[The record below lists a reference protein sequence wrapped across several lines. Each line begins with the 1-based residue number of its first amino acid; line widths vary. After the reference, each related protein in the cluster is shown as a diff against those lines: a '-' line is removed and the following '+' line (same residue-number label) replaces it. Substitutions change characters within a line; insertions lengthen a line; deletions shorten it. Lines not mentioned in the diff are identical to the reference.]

1 MNDFIPAFEW
11 QRVMVEPWTE
21 NLPTTF
27 WIVLMGFL
35 ITAACGMIGNY
46 LILRRM
52 ALVGDAIS
60 HSVLPGLA
68 IAFLLSHSLNTLPM
82 FIGALGAGIVTT
94 VMIELIHKKT
104 RVKQDSAI
112 GITFSTL
119 FAIGVIL
126 ISLGQTDA
134 VHLDAECV
142 LYGEIAFVPLDLVK
156 TELGPGALSVVKNIP
171 GLNSEM
177 FLDGNLLTIAPP
189 PVIRMAVVTGIT
201 LLLILVFYKEL
212 LVTSFDSGLSS
223 SLGINSTVV
232 HYALMGMLSVII
244 VSAFE
249 AVGAILVIAMLILP
263 GATASLLA
271 YRLPP
276 MFGITVI
283 HAALSAVGGI
293 HLATWL
299 KCSEAGAMVVA
310 GSVLFALAWVFSPSQ
325 GLLLRWLRPRS
336 WTNLMRRTSSAW
348 PREFEKFSASSWDT
362 DFTDSRGEFSFNI
375 DGQDAQDEKNLSTM
389 FDFLCPAF
397 NSFNLCPF
405 RGFSRLGTKK
415 GTLSSPLKFV
425 AGLV

>member
-1 MNDFIPAFEW
+1 MTDFIPAFEW

-68 IAFLLSHSLNTLPM
+68 IAFLLSHSLNTVPM

-112 GITFSTL
+112 GITFSTM

-126 ISLGQTDA
+126 ISFGQTDA

-142 LYGEIAFVPLDLVK
+142 LYGEIGYVPLVLVQ
-156 TELGPGALSVVKNIP
+156 TELGPGALSVVEKIP

-189 PVIRMAVVTGIT
+189 SVIRMAIVTGMT

-325 GLLLRWLRPRS
+325 GLLLRWFG
-336 WTNLMRRTSSAW
+336 
-348 PREFEKFSASSWDT
+348 REL
-362 DFTDSRGEFSFNI
+362 
-375 DGQDAQDEKNLSTM
+375 DEL
-389 FDFLCPAF
+389 DEEDIE
-397 NSFNLCPF
+397 
-405 RGFSRLGTKK
+405 RLTK
-415 GTLSSPLKFV
+415 GV
-425 AGLV
+425 

>member
-1 MNDFIPAFEW
+1 MTDFIPAFEW

-156 TELGPGALSVVKNIP
+156 TELGSGALSVVKNIP

-177 FLDGNLLTIAPP
+177 FLDGKMLTIAPP
-189 PVIRMAVVTGIT
+189 PVIRMAVVTGVT

-263 GATASLLA
+263 GATASLLS

-276 MFGITVI
+276 MFGITVV
-283 HAALSAVGGI
+283 HALLSAVGGI

-299 KCSEAGAMVVA
+299 NCSPAGAMVVA
-310 GSVLFALAWVFSPSQ
+310 GSVLFALAWMFSPSQ
-325 GLLLRWLRPRS
+325 GLLRRWLG
-336 WTNLMRRTSSAW
+336 
-348 PREFEKFSASSWDT
+348 REL
-362 DFTDSRGEFSFNI
+362 
-375 DGQDAQDEKNLSTM
+375 DEL
-389 FDFLCPAF
+389 DEEDIE
-397 NSFNLCPF
+397 
-405 RGFSRLGTKK
+405 RLAK
-415 GTLSSPLKFV
+415 GT
-425 AGLV
+425 

>member
-1 MNDFIPAFEW
+1 VNDFIPAFEW
-11 QRVMVEPWTE
+11 QRVMVEPWVE

-35 ITAACGMIGNY
+35 ITATCGLIGNY

-68 IAFLLSHSLNTLPM
+68 IAFLLAHSLSTLPM
-82 FIGALGAGIVTT
+82 FLGALGAGIVTT

-126 ISLGQTDA
+126 ISFGQTDA

-142 LYGEIAFVPLDLVK
+142 LYGEIGFVPLVLVQ
-156 TELGPGALSVVKNIP
+156 TELGPGALSVVEKIP

-177 FLDGNLLTIAPP
+177 FLEGNLLTIAPP
-189 PVIRMAVVTGIT
+189 SVIRMAIVTGMT

-283 HAALSAVGGI
+283 HAALSALGGI

-325 GLLLRWLRPRS
+325 GLLLRWFGRKLEE
-336 WTNLMRRTSSAW
+336 L
-348 PREFEKFSASSWDT
+348 
-362 DFTDSRGEFSFNI
+362 
-375 DGQDAQDEKNLSTM
+375 DAE
-389 FDFLCPAF
+389 AIE
-397 NSFNLCPF
+397 
-405 RGFSRLGTKK
+405 RLAKE
-415 GTLSSPLKFV
+415 
-425 AGLV
+425 A

>member
-1 MNDFIPAFEW
+1 VTDFIPAFEW

-21 NLPTTF
+21 NLPATF

-35 ITAACGMIGNY
+35 VTAACGMIGNY

-68 IAFLLSHSLNTLPM
+68 IAFLLMHSLKTVPM
-82 FIGALGAGIVTT
+82 FIGALVAGILTT
-94 VMIELIHKKT
+94 VLIELIHKKS

-126 ISLGQTDA
+126 ISFGQTDA

-142 LYGEIAFVPLDLVK
+142 LYGEIAFVPLDLVQ
-156 TELGPGALSVVKNIP
+156 TQLGPGALSVVEKIP

-177 FLDGNLLTIAPP
+177 FLNGNLLTIAPP
-189 PVIRMAVVTGIT
+189 SVIRMAVVTGIT

-232 HYALMGMLSVII
+232 HYTLMGMLSVII

-263 GATASLLA
+263 GATASLLVH
-271 YRLPP
+271 RLPP

-283 HAALSAVGGI
+283 HAALSAGGGI

-299 KCSEAGAMVVA
+299 NCSPAGAMVVA
-310 GSVLFALAWVFSPSQ
+310 GSVLFALAWMFSPSQ
-325 GLLLRWLRPRS
+325 GLLRRWLG
-336 WTNLMRRTSSAW
+336 
-348 PREFEKFSASSWDT
+348 RELDELDEEELERLA
-362 DFTDSRGEFSFNI
+362 RGI
-375 DGQDAQDEKNLSTM
+375 
-389 FDFLCPAF
+389 
-397 NSFNLCPF
+397 
-405 RGFSRLGTKK
+405 
-415 GTLSSPLKFV
+415 
-425 AGLV
+425 

>member
-1 MNDFIPAFEW
+1 
-11 QRVMVEPWTE
+11 MVEPWTE

-68 IAFLLSHSLNTLPM
+68 IAFLLMHSLKTVPM
-82 FIGALGAGIVTT
+82 FIGALVAGILTT
-94 VMIELIHKKT
+94 VLIELIHKKS

-126 ISLGQTDA
+126 ISFGQTDA

-142 LYGEIAFVPLDLVK
+142 LYGEIAYVPLDLVQ
-156 TELGPGALSVVKNIP
+156 TQLGPGALSVVEKIP

-177 FLDGNLLTIAPP
+177 FLNGNLLTIAPP
-189 PVIRMAVVTGIT
+189 SVIRMAVVTGIT

-232 HYALMGMLSVII
+232 HYTLMGMLSVII

-263 GATASLLA
+263 GATASLLVH
-271 YRLPP
+271 RLPP

-283 HAALSAVGGI
+283 HAALSAGGGI

-299 KCSEAGAMVVA
+299 NCSPAGAMVVA
-310 GSVLFALAWVFSPSQ
+310 GSVLFALAWMFSPSQ
-325 GLLLRWLRPRS
+325 GLLRRWLR
-336 WTNLMRRTSSAW
+336 
-348 PREFEKFSASSWDT
+348 REL
-362 DFTDSRGEFSFNI
+362 
-375 DGQDAQDEKNLSTM
+375 DEL
-389 FDFLCPAF
+389 DEEGLE
-397 NSFNLCPF
+397 
-405 RGFSRLGTKK
+405 RLAREG
-415 GTLSSPLKFV
+415 
-425 AGLV
+425 

>member
-68 IAFLLSHSLNTLPM
+68 IAFLLAHSLKTVPM

-94 VMIELIHKKT
+94 VLIELIHKKS

-126 ISLGQTDA
+126 ISFGQTDA

-142 LYGEIAFVPLDLVK
+142 LYGEIAFVPLDLVQ

-177 FLDGNLLTIAPP
+177 FLNGNLLTIAPP
-189 PVIRMAVVTGIT
+189 SVIRMAAVTGVT

-223 SLGINSTVV
+223 SLGINATMV
-232 HYALMGMLSVII
+232 HYALMAMLSVII

-271 YRLPP
+271 HRLPP
-276 MFGITVI
+276 MFGITVL

-293 HLATWL
+293 YLATWL
-299 KCSEAGAMVVA
+299 NCSPAGAMVVA
-310 GSVLFALAWVFSPSQ
+310 GSVLFALAWVFSPSE
-325 GLLLRWLRPRS
+325 GLLRRWLG
-336 WTNLMRRTSSAW
+336 
-348 PREFEKFSASSWDT
+348 RELDELDEEELE
-362 DFTDSRGEFSFNI
+362 RL
-375 DGQDAQDEKNLSTM
+375 AQ
-389 FDFLCPAF
+389 
-397 NSFNLCPF
+397 
-405 RGFSRLGTKK
+405 G
-415 GTLSSPLKFV
+415 V
-425 AGLV
+425 

>member
-1 MNDFIPAFEW
+1 
-11 QRVMVEPWTE
+11 MVEPWTE

-35 ITAACGMIGNY
+35 VTAACGMIGNY

-68 IAFLLSHSLNTLPM
+68 IAFLLMHSLKTVPM
-82 FIGALGAGIVTT
+82 FIGALVAGILTT
-94 VMIELIHKKT
+94 VLIELIHKKS

-126 ISLGQTDA
+126 ISFGQMEA

-142 LYGEIAFVPLDLVK
+142 LYGEIALVPLDLVQ
-156 TELGPGALSVVKNIP
+156 TQLGPGALSVVEKIP

-177 FLDGNLLTIAPP
+177 FLNGNLLTIPP
-189 PVIRMAVVTGIT
+189 PSVIRMAVVTGIT

-232 HYALMGMLSVII
+232 HYTLMGMLSVII

-263 GATASLLA
+263 GATASLLVH
-271 YRLPP
+271 RLPP

-283 HAALSAVGGI
+283 HAALSAGGGI

-299 KCSEAGAMVVA
+299 NCSPAGAMVVA
-310 GSVLFALAWVFSPSQ
+310 GSVLFALAWMFSPSQ
-325 GLLLRWLRPRS
+325 GLLRRWLRRE
-336 WTNLMRRTSSAW
+336 LDELDEEELERLARR
-348 PREFEKFSASSWDT
+348 
-362 DFTDSRGEFSFNI
+362 I
-375 DGQDAQDEKNLSTM
+375 
-389 FDFLCPAF
+389 
-397 NSFNLCPF
+397 
-405 RGFSRLGTKK
+405 
-415 GTLSSPLKFV
+415 
-425 AGLV
+425 

>member
-1 MNDFIPAFEW
+1 
-11 QRVMVEPWTE
+11 MVEPWTE

-94 VMIELIHKKT
+94 MLIELIHKKS

-126 ISLGQTDA
+126 ISFGQTDA

-142 LYGEIAFVPLDLVK
+142 LYGEIAFVPLDLVQ

-177 FLDGNLLTIAPP
+177 FLNGNLLTIAPP
-189 PVIRMAVVTGIT
+189 SVIRMAVVTGIT
-201 LLLILVFYKEL
+201 LLLIVIFYKEL

-223 SLGINSTVV
+223 SLGINATVM

-299 KCSEAGAMVVA
+299 NCSPAGAMVVA

-325 GLLLRWLRPRS
+325 GLLRRWLG
-336 WTNLMRRTSSAW
+336 
-348 PREFEKFSASSWDT
+348 REL
-362 DFTDSRGEFSFNI
+362 
-375 DGQDAQDEKNLSTM
+375 DEL
-389 FDFLCPAF
+389 DEEELE
-397 NSFNLCPF
+397 
-405 RGFSRLGTKK
+405 RLAK
-415 GTLSSPLKFV
+415 GV
-425 AGLV
+425 

>member
-1 MNDFIPAFEW
+1 MTDFIPAFEW

-35 ITAACGMIGNY
+35 ITAACGLIGNY

-68 IAFLLSHSLNTLPM
+68 IAFLLSHSLNTVPM

-126 ISLGQTDA
+126 ISFGQTDA

-142 LYGEIAFVPLDLVK
+142 LYGEIGYVPLVLVQ

-171 GLNSEM
+171 VLNSEM
-177 FLDGNLLTIAPP
+177 FLNGNLLTIAPP
-189 PVIRMAVVTGIT
+189 SVIRMAAVTGIT
-201 LLLILVFYKEL
+201 LLLIVVFYKEL

-325 GLLLRWLRPRS
+325 GLLLRWFG
-336 WTNLMRRTSSAW
+336 
-348 PREFEKFSASSWDT
+348 REL
-362 DFTDSRGEFSFNI
+362 
-375 DGQDAQDEKNLSTM
+375 DEL
-389 FDFLCPAF
+389 DEEDIE
-397 NSFNLCPF
+397 
-405 RGFSRLGTKK
+405 RLTK
-415 GTLSSPLKFV
+415 GV
-425 AGLV
+425 

>member
-1 MNDFIPAFEW
+1 VNDFIPAFEW
-11 QRVMVEPWTE
+11 QRVMVEPWVE

-35 ITAACGMIGNY
+35 ITAACGLIGNY

-68 IAFLLSHSLNTLPM
+68 IAFLLAHSLSTLPM
-82 FIGALGAGIVTT
+82 FLGALGAGIVTT

-126 ISLGQTDA
+126 ISFGQTDA

-142 LYGEIAFVPLDLVK
+142 LYGEIGFVPLVLVQ
-156 TELGPGALSVVKNIP
+156 TELGPEALSVVEKIP

-189 PVIRMAVVTGIT
+189 SVIRMAIVTGMT

-283 HAALSAVGGI
+283 HAALSALGGI

-325 GLLLRWLRPRS
+325 GLLLRWFGRKLEE
-336 WTNLMRRTSSAW
+336 L
-348 PREFEKFSASSWDT
+348 
-362 DFTDSRGEFSFNI
+362 
-375 DGQDAQDEKNLSTM
+375 DAE
-389 FDFLCPAF
+389 AIE
-397 NSFNLCPF
+397 
-405 RGFSRLGTKK
+405 RLAKE
-415 GTLSSPLKFV
+415 
-425 AGLV
+425 A

>member
-1 MNDFIPAFEW
+1 
-11 QRVMVEPWTE
+11 MVEPWTE
-21 NLPTTF
+21 NLTTTF

-35 ITAACGMIGNY
+35 VTAACGMIGNY

-68 IAFLLSHSLNTLPM
+68 IAFLLMHSLKTVPM
-82 FIGALGAGIVTT
+82 FIGALVAGILTT
-94 VMIELIHKKT
+94 VLIELIHKKS

-126 ISLGQTDA
+126 ISFGQMEA

-142 LYGEIAFVPLDLVK
+142 LYGEIALVPLDLVQ
-156 TELGPGALSVVKNIP
+156 TQLGPGALSVVEKIP

-177 FLDGNLLTIAPP
+177 FLNGNLLTIPP
-189 PVIRMAVVTGIT
+189 PSVIRMAVVTGIT

-232 HYALMGMLSVII
+232 HYTLMGMLSVII

-263 GATASLLA
+263 GATASLLVH
-271 YRLPP
+271 RLPP

-283 HAALSAVGGI
+283 HAALSAGGGI

-299 KCSEAGAMVVA
+299 NCSPAGAMVVA
-310 GSVLFALAWVFSPSQ
+310 GSVLFALAWMFSPSQ
-325 GLLLRWLRPRS
+325 GLLRRWLR
-336 WTNLMRRTSSAW
+336 
-348 PREFEKFSASSWDT
+348 REL
-362 DFTDSRGEFSFNI
+362 
-375 DGQDAQDEKNLSTM
+375 DEL
-389 FDFLCPAF
+389 DEEGLE
-397 NSFNLCPF
+397 
-405 RGFSRLGTKK
+405 RLAREG
-415 GTLSSPLKFV
+415 
-425 AGLV
+425 